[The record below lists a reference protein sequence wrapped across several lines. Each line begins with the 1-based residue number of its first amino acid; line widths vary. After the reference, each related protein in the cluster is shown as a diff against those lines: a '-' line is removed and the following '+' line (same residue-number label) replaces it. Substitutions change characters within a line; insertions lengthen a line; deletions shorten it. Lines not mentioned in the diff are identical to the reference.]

1 MPPRDDYFGSL
12 LSAPGPEDD
21 GVDGRTGRAVDEV
34 RYRLLGPMEVCVD
47 GAPVKLPGAA
57 ERALFAQLLLS
68 PGRTIP
74 ATMLVDRLWSESTLP
89 VDPMNALQ
97 IRVSKLRRAL
107 KAMGVG
113 DVVTRE
119 GVGYRATIDPS
130 TVDALDFAD
139 RIRTARAAAANAAD
153 DGGIHPAHLQAYDD
167 ALALWRGDPLS
178 DFATEQWAT
187 AEAARLIELK
197 LAAMTERA
205 QVALALGRHLEVIG
219 DLEPVVAHDPTVE
232 SLAGLLMLALYRSGR
247 QADALDVYTRTR
259 EVLDESLGLEP
270 SVSLRSLHERVL
282 RQDATLGTQQD
293 MVAARVAATPTSAT
307 SQATGQAAGPATGPA
322 TGQAVGSTT
331 VPVTVPAHRS
341 RAEEERAAPTNLP
354 TVARPLIGRGAQ
366 LASIAGLLDGVR
378 LLSLIGPGGAG
389 KTSLALATVVR
400 TSANYPD
407 GAFGVRLA
415 SVNTPDQVPV
425 AVADALGMPMDGAAA
440 TRDLRDRLISF
451 LSRRRMLLLVD
462 NCEHVV
468 DAAAVLIDD
477 ILSRC
482 PGITVLATSR
492 EALAIPDEVQ
502 VTVGPLEPPPEH
514 TPPERV
520 LSYPAAQLFAERAR
534 AVRPGLLFGA
544 DNLTAI
550 GAIAR
555 SLDGIPLALE
565 LAAARVSS
573 LSPVEV
579 SSRLANRF
587 TLLTSGARTADERQQ
602 TLRATVDWSYQLLSE
617 TEQRVFDRLSVFQ
630 GGWTLMSAEAV
641 VGEESAPPG
650 KVLDTVGR
658 LVGQSVVVVEPGATT
673 RYRMLETLRQYA
685 AERLTASGDHLQLA
699 RRHAAYFCSI
709 VEHADV
715 ALRGHEQRQTL
726 RLLRE
731 EQPNIRAALAFFSGP
746 DGDRDAALRLAGSLG
761 MFWHLGRHLE
771 GRQVLSRLVAGQD
784 GSPDA
789 RALALQA
796 VSIVERP
803 RGCLAHPS
811 PRCAETAAES
821 LALFEDLGDGWHAAL
836 SRVLLAVE
844 GVTGDEPERS
854 KALLA
859 AAEEQF
865 SGDGDPWGPAVI
877 GFVRMETALKAG
889 DVEAAVRLGRTTAAV
904 FRQLDDS
911 WGLSATLYHL
921 GWGLRQFG
929 RFDEAARALE
939 EAIDVARGAGLW
951 NTAQWALADLAI
963 EKVHLGDLDTARALF
978 DEAAAA
984 SREVG
989 DGAGEVLAGYGYG
1002 LLAHVNGAWD
1012 EARPL
1017 YAAAVEGFIGLGT
1030 PVPQGVALAG
1040 LGRCD
1045 EAHGDTSTAQ
1055 ARYQEALTLGRRLG
1069 EPGVTASALEGLAR
1083 LALASG
1089 DQESATARF
1098 DEAAAIRKRF
1108 HRPAPPHESRDLEP
1122 VHRYAVTLRR

>member
-1 MPPRDDYFGSL
+1 
-12 LSAPGPEDD
+12 
-21 GVDGRTGRAVDEV
+21 VDEV
-34 RYRLLGPMEVCVD
+34 RYRLLGPMEVCVG
-47 GAPVKLPGAA
+47 GAPVKLPGTA
-57 ERALFAQLLLS
+57 ERALLAQLLLS
-68 PGRTIP
+68 TGRTVP

-107 KAMGVG
+107 KAVGIG
-113 DVVTRE
+113 DVVSRE

-139 RIRTARAAAANAAD
+139 RLRTARAAAADAAGN
-153 DGGIHPAHLQAYDD
+153 GGIHPTHLQAYDD
-167 ALALWRGDPLS
+167 ALGLWRGDPLS
-178 DFATEQWAT
+178 DFAAELWAN
-187 AEAARLIELK
+187 AEAAHLTELR

-205 QVALALGRHLEVIG
+205 QAALALGRHLEVIG
-219 DLEPVVAHDPTVE
+219 DLEPVVAQDPTLE

-247 QADALDVYTRTR
+247 QADALEVYTRTR
-259 EVLDESLGLEP
+259 EDLDQSLGLEP

-282 RQDATLGTQQD
+282 RQDATLGAQQD
-293 MVAARVAATPTSAT
+293 MVPAVAR
-307 SQATGQAAGPATGPA
+307 AAGP
-322 TGQAVGSTT
+322 TT
-331 VPVTVPAHRS
+331 VPVRMPAHRS
-341 RAEEERAAPTNLP
+341 RAAESRTAPTNLP
-354 TVARPLIGRGAQ
+354 TVVRRLIGRDAQ
-366 LASIAGLLDGVR
+366 LDSIAELLGSVR
-378 LLSLIGPGGAG
+378 LLSLVGPGGAG

-425 AVADALGMPMDGAAA
+425 AVADALGMPMDGAVA

-451 LSRRRMLLLVD
+451 LTPRRMLLLVD

-468 DAAAVLIDD
+468 DAAAALVDD

-482 PGITVLATSR
+482 PGITVIATSR

-502 VTVGPLEPPPEH
+502 VAVGPLE
-514 TPPERV
+514 TPPDDTPPGSV

-550 GAIAR
+550 SAITR

-565 LAAARVSS
+565 LAAARVST

-579 SSRLANRF
+579 SQRLANRF
-587 TLLTSGARTADERQQ
+587 TLLTSGARTAEARQQ
-602 TLRATVDWSYQLLSE
+602 TLRATVDWSYQLLSV
-617 TEQRVFDRLSVFQ
+617 TERRVFDRLSVFQ
-630 GGWTLMSAEAV
+630 GGWTLMSAEDV
-641 VGEESAPPG
+641 VGDEDAHPG
-650 KVLDTVGR
+650 AVLDTIGR
-658 LVGQSVVVVEPGATT
+658 LVEQSMVVVEPGPTS

-685 AERLTASGDHLQLA
+685 AEQLLASGQRVEVA
-699 RRHAAYFCSI
+699 SRHAAYFRRI
-709 VEHADV
+709 VEHAEV

-726 RLLRE
+726 RLLRD
-731 EQPNIRAALAFFSGP
+731 EQPNVRAALAFLSGP
-746 DGDRDAALRLAGSLG
+746 GGDRDAALTMAGSLG

-771 GRQVLSRLVAGQD
+771 GRQVLSRLVAGHD
-784 GSPDA
+784 GSPAA

-796 VSIVERP
+796 ISIVERP
-803 RGCLAHPS
+803 RGCLVHPS
-811 PRCAETAAES
+811 PRCAEAASES
-821 LALFEDLGDGWHAAL
+821 LALFEQLGDAWHAAL

-844 GVTGDEPERS
+844 GVTGAEPERS
-854 KALLA
+854 RALLV

-865 SGDGDPWGPAVI
+865 NRDGDPWGPAVI
-877 GFVRMETALKAG
+877 GFVRMETAIKTG
-889 DVEAAVRLGRTTAAV
+889 GVDTAVRLGRSTAAA

-929 RFDEAARALE
+929 RYEEGARALE

-963 EKVHLGDLDTARALF
+963 EKVYLGDHDTARRLF
-978 DEAAAA
+978 DEAASA
-984 SREVG
+984 SREIG

-1002 LLAHVNGAWD
+1002 LLAHVDENWD
-1012 EARPL
+1012 QARRH
-1017 YAAAVEGFIGLGT
+1017 YAVAVDGFIDLGT
-1030 PVPQGVALAG
+1030 PVLEGVALAG
-1040 LGRCD
+1040 LGRCQ
-1045 EAHGDTSTAQ
+1045 EADGDTAAAQ
-1055 ARYQEALTLGRRLG
+1055 ALYSEALELGRRLG
-1069 EPGVTASALEGLAR
+1069 EPSVTASALEGLAR
-1083 LALASG
+1083 LALAAG
-1089 DQESATARF
+1089 DRAGAMERF
-1098 DEAAAIRKRF
+1098 GEAAGIRERF
-1108 HRPAPPHESRDLEP
+1108 HRPAPPYERDDLKHLVDAP
-1122 VHRYAVTLRR
+1122 

>member
-1 MPPRDDYFGSL
+1 MK
-12 LSAPGPEDD
+12 
-21 GVDGRTGRAVDEV
+21 VDSRMGTAVDDV

-47 GAPVKLPGAA
+47 GAPVKLPGTA
-57 ERALFAQLLLS
+57 ERALLAQLLLS

-153 DGGIHPAHLQAYDD
+153 NGGIHPAHVQAYDD

-178 DFATEQWAT
+178 DFAVEQWAT
-187 AEAARLIELK
+187 AEAARLTELR

-219 DLEPVVAHDPTVE
+219 DLEPVVAHDPTLE

-282 RQDATLGTQQD
+282 RQDATLGAQQD
-293 MVAARVAATPTSAT
+293 MVPAPAAASTTSAAD
-307 SQATGQAAGPATGPA
+307 QAAVQAAGP
-322 TGQAVGSTT
+322 TT
-331 VPVTVPAHRS
+331 VPVTMPAHRS
-341 RAEEERAAPTNLP
+341 RAEEDRTAPTNLP
-354 TVARPLIGRGAQ
+354 TVVRPLIGRDAQ
-366 LASIAGLLDGVR
+366 LDSIAELLGGVR

-425 AVADALGMPMDGAAA
+425 AVADALGMPMDGAVA

-451 LSRRRMLLLVD
+451 LTRRRMLLLVD

-482 PGITVLATSR
+482 PDITVIATSR

-502 VTVGPLEPPPEH
+502 VTVGPLE
-514 TPPERV
+514 TPPEDTPPGKV

-550 GAIAR
+550 GAITR

-565 LAAARVSS
+565 LAAARVST

-579 SSRLANRF
+579 SQRLANRF
-587 TLLTSGARTADERQQ
+587 TLLTSGARTAEERQQ

-630 GGWTLMSAEAV
+630 GGWTLMSAEDV
-641 VGEESAPPG
+641 VGDEDTPPG
-650 KVLDTVGR
+650 EVLDTVGR
-658 LVGQSVVVVEPGATT
+658 LVEQSMVVVEPGPTS

-685 AERLTASGDHLQLA
+685 AERLQASGRAVEVA
-699 RRHAAYFCSI
+699 RRHAAYFRSI
-709 VEHADV
+709 VEHAEV

-726 RLLRE
+726 RLLRD
-731 EQPNIRAALAFFSGP
+731 EQPNIRAALAFLSGP
-746 DGDRDAALRLAGSLG
+746 DGDRDAALRMAGSLG

-771 GRQVLSRLVAGQD
+771 GRQVLSRLVAGHD
-784 GSPDA
+784 GSPAA

-803 RGCLAHPS
+803 RGCLVHPS
-811 PRCAETAAES
+811 PRCAETASES
-821 LALFEDLGDGWHAAL
+821 LALFEQLGDAWHAAL

-844 GVTGDEPERS
+844 GVTGAEPERS
-854 KALLA
+854 QALLA

-865 SGDGDPWGPAVI
+865 NRDGDPWGPAVI
-877 GFVRMETALKAG
+877 GFVRMETAIKTG
-889 DVEAAVRLGRTTAAV
+889 DVDTAVRIGRTTAAA

-929 RFDEAARALE
+929 RFEEGARALE

-963 EKVHLGDLDTARALF
+963 EKVHLGDHDTARRLF
-978 DEAAAA
+978 DEAASA

-1002 LLAHVNGAWD
+1002 LLAHVDGAWD
-1012 EARPL
+1012 QARRH
-1017 YAAAVEGFIGLGT
+1017 YAIAVDGFIDLGT
-1030 PVPQGVALAG
+1030 PVLEGVALAG
-1040 LGRCD
+1040 LGRCH
-1045 EAHGDTSTAQ
+1045 EADGDTAAAQ
-1055 ARYQEALTLGRRLG
+1055 ARYQEALELGRRLG
-1069 EPGVTASALEGLAR
+1069 EPSVTASALEGLAR
-1083 LALASG
+1083 LALAAG
-1089 DQESATARF
+1089 DRATATARF
-1098 DEAAAIRKRF
+1098 VEAAGIRERF
-1108 HRPAPPHESRDLEP
+1108 HRPAPPHERDDLKHL
-1122 VHRYAVTLRR
+1122 VHAP